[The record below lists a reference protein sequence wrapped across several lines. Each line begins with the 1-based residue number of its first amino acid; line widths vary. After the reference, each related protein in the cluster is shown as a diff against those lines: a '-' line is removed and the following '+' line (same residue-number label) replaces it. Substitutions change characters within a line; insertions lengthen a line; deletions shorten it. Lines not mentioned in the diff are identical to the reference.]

1 MRNLISHIGVSVDG
15 FVNDEAGLPV
25 LPVEEEFQRYIDDL
39 LGSIDG
45 MVLGRVAFEQLAAYW
60 PTAGDEVSRV
70 QAQLMHE
77 LPKYV
82 LSKSLG
88 DARRWNNSHF
98 LGADPSTALEAL
110 KAQAGRP
117 IAVFAGARAVTSTVS
132 TGLVDQLCLIVHPS
146 LVGGGTRL
154 FDGGYPS
161 SKLRLNETRQ
171 FPSGAMVVKYEVM
184 GS

>member
-1 MRNLISHIGVSVDG
+1 MSRLISHIGVSVDG
-15 FVNDEAGLPV
+15 FINDEAGLPV
-25 LPVEEEFQRYIDDL
+25 LPVEEEFQRYIDEL
-39 LGSIDG
+39 LASIDG

-60 PTAGDEVSRV
+60 PTAGDEVSPV

-82 LSKSLG
+82 LSNSLG
-88 DARRWNNSHF
+88 DAQRWNNSHL
-98 LGADPSTALEAL
+98 LGADPWPALEAL
-110 KAQAGRP
+110 KVQAGRP
-117 IAVFAGARAVTSTVS
+117 VAVFAGARAVTSTLS
-132 TGLVDQLCLIVHPS
+132 MGLVDQLSLIVRPS

-161 SKLRLNETRQ
+161 SRLRLSETLQ
-171 FPSGAMVVKYEVM
+171 FPSGAMVVKYEVV